1 MSDAYFFS
9 PVSGAINQMD
19 ALRNPNPHRT
29 DGSVIDEPPAAR
41 SLAVATAS
49 GAPIQRLS
57 EHLLFAI
64 FDFVR
69 DGHAFVQSEAS
80 CRAFCGLLQST
91 EGIGRK
97 LWEAR
102 PIRYGYEQPIPMP
115 HDENPRLPY
124 MQPPDFFLKDGGR
137 RVVLE
142 FAALQSLDLREEY
155 CKLRGGRYFCPSVVL
170 TFVEPAVWTQIVTE
184 LYARCRPP
192 ESHLPLLEFSECF
205 VEATMDIVES
215 WFTKLLQNALKCA
228 VHRGSTML
236 TAADIELARSIL
248 DDTTMPHTLELDVKQ
263 ARRPHLFQSRP
274 RFSVGAL
281 PGISVEVKDRI
292 IRTFVRRVQGLAFNA
307 RAYELMWVLLVA
319 RLLKLLTRVG
329 ELVLYREDPAPD
341 LATTAPQRSTA
352 EIAAEI
358 AGRLGLPEDSNI
370 VLQGTRGQESRDTLN
385 ELARRAVVSRQLVLK
400 PLLADLAFAA
410 KDDPHAPCYS
420 WAEAWDEI
428 GAENTT
434 EDEDETDDDDS
445 SIGEAAAGGDDESM
459 SDSSS
464 SIGEGWVG
472 GELGSDSGSDSE
484 SS

>member
-1 MSDAYFFS
+1 MSDRYWFS
-9 PVSGAINQMD
+9 PATGAINEMD
-19 ALRNPNPHRT
+19 TLRNPNPHRT

-41 SLAVATAS
+41 NLAVATAS

-102 PIRYGYEQPIPMP
+102 PIRYGSNMPIPMP

-124 MQPPDFFLKDGGR
+124 MQPPEFFLKGGGR

-155 CKLRGGRYFCPSVVL
+155 CRLHCGAESCQSVVL
-170 TFVEPAVWTQIVTE
+170 THVGPTVWTQVLTE

-205 VEATMDIVES
+205 VQATMDIVES

-228 VHRGSTML
+228 VHRGSSML

-248 DDTTMPHTLELDVKQ
+248 DDTTMSPVRSELDVKQ
-263 ARRPHLFQSRP
+263 ARRIGSTQ
-274 RFSVGAL
+274 RFSVEVL
-281 PGISVEVKDRI
+281 PDMSVEVKDRI

-329 ELVLYREDPAPD
+329 ELVLYRKDPAPD
-341 LATTAPQRSTA
+341 LATTAPQMSTA
-352 EIAAEI
+352 EIVAEV
-358 AGRLGLPEDSNI
+358 AGRLGLPEDHRT
-370 VLQGTRGQESRDTLN
+370 VLQTTHSREYQDTLN
-385 ELARRAVVSRQLVLK
+385 ELARRAGESRRLVLK
-400 PLLADLAFAA
+400 PRLADLAYAL
-410 KDDPHAPCYS
+410 KEDPNAPCYS
-420 WAEAWDEI
+420 WAEAWGEI
-428 GAENTT
+428 DAENAS
-434 EDEDETDDDDS
+434 DDDNS
-445 SIGEAAAGGDDESM
+445 SIRS
-459 SDSSS
+459 SD
-464 SIGEGWVG
+464 
-472 GELGSDSGSDSE
+472 LPPDSDLD
-484 SS
+484 

>member
-1 MSDAYFFS
+1 MSYAWYS

-41 SLAVATAS
+41 NLAVATAS

-102 PIRYGYEQPIPMP
+102 PIRYGSNMPIPMP

-124 MQPPDFFLKDGGR
+124 MQPPEFFLNDGGR

-155 CKLRGGRYFCPSVVL
+155 CRLHGGTETCPSVVL
-170 TFVEPAVWTQIVTE
+170 TLVGPTAWTQVVTE
-184 LYARCRPP
+184 LYTRCRPP

-205 VEATMDIVES
+205 VQATMDIVES

-228 VHRGSTML
+228 VHRGSSML

-248 DDTTMPHTLELDVKQ
+248 DDTTMSPVRSELDVKQ
-263 ARRPHLFQSRP
+263 ARRIGSTQ
-274 RFSVGAL
+274 RFSVEVL
-281 PGISVEVKDRI
+281 PDMSVEVKDRI

-329 ELVLYREDPAPD
+329 ELVLYRKDPAPD
-341 LATTAPQRSTA
+341 LATTAPQMSTA
-352 EIAAEI
+352 EIVAEV
-358 AGRLGLPEDSNI
+358 AGRLGLPEDHRT
-370 VLQGTRGQESRDTLN
+370 VLQTTHSREYQDTLN
-385 ELARRAVVSRQLVLK
+385 ELARRAGESRRLVLK
-400 PLLADLAFAA
+400 PRLADLAYAL
-410 KDDPHAPCYS
+410 KEDPNAPCYS
-420 WAEAWDEI
+420 WAEAWGEI
-428 GAENTT
+428 DAENAS
-434 EDEDETDDDDS
+434 DDDNS
-445 SIGEAAAGGDDESM
+445 SIRS
-459 SDSSS
+459 SD
-464 SIGEGWVG
+464 
-472 GELGSDSGSDSE
+472 LPPDSDLD
-484 SS
+484 

>member
-1 MSDAYFFS
+1 MSDRYWFS
-9 PVSGAINQMD
+9 PATGAINEMD
-19 ALRNPNPHRT
+19 TLRNPNPHRT

-41 SLAVATAS
+41 NLAVATAS

-102 PIRYGYEQPIPMP
+102 PIRYGSRDPIDMP

-124 MQPPDFFLKDGGR
+124 MQPPEFFLKKGGR

-155 CKLRGGRYFCPSVVL
+155 CRLHCGAESCQSVVL
-170 TFVEPAVWTQIVTE
+170 THVGPTVWTQVLTE

-205 VEATMDIVES
+205 VQATMDIVES

-228 VHRGSTML
+228 VHRGSSML

-248 DDTTMPHTLELDVKQ
+248 DDTTMPHGSELKVSQ
-263 ARRPHLFQSRP
+263 ARRIGSTQ
-274 RFSVGAL
+274 RFSVEAL

-329 ELVLYREDPAPD
+329 ELVLYRKDPAPD
-341 LATTAPQRSTA
+341 LATTAPQMSTA
-352 EIAAEI
+352 EIVAEV
-358 AGRLGLPEDSNI
+358 AGRLGLPEDHRT
-370 VLQGTRGQESRDTLN
+370 VLQTTHSREYQDTLN
-385 ELARRAVVSRQLVLK
+385 ELARRAGESRRLVLK
-400 PLLADLAFAA
+400 PRLADLAYAL
-410 KDDPHAPCYS
+410 KEDPNAPCYS
-420 WAEAWDEI
+420 WAEAWGEI
-428 GAENTT
+428 DAENAS
-434 EDEDETDDDDS
+434 DDDNS
-445 SIGEAAAGGDDESM
+445 SIRS
-459 SDSSS
+459 SD
-464 SIGEGWVG
+464 
-472 GELGSDSGSDSE
+472 LPPDSDLD
-484 SS
+484 

>member
-1 MSDAYFFS
+1 MSDRYWFS
-9 PVSGAINQMD
+9 PATGAINEMD
-19 ALRNPNPHRT
+19 TLRNPNPHRT

-41 SLAVATAS
+41 NLAVATAS

-102 PIRYGYEQPIPMP
+102 PIRYGSNMPIPMP

-124 MQPPDFFLKDGGR
+124 MQPPEFFLKEGGR

-155 CKLRGGRYFCPSVVL
+155 YRLHCGAESCQSVVL
-170 TFVEPAVWTQIVTE
+170 THVGPTVWTQVLTE

-205 VEATMDIVES
+205 VQATMDIVES

-228 VHRGSTML
+228 VHRGSSML

-248 DDTTMPHTLELDVKQ
+248 DDTTMSPVRSELDVKQ
-263 ARRPHLFQSRP
+263 ARRIGSTQ
-274 RFSVGAL
+274 RFSVEAL
-281 PGISVEVKDRI
+281 PDMSVEVKDRI

-329 ELVLYREDPAPD
+329 ELVLYRKDPAPD
-341 LATTAPQRSTA
+341 LATTAPQMSTA
-352 EIAAEI
+352 EIVAEV
-358 AGRLGLPEDSNI
+358 AGRLGLPEDHRT
-370 VLQGTRGQESRDTLN
+370 VLQTTHSREYQDTLN
-385 ELARRAVVSRQLVLK
+385 ELARRAGESRRLVLK
-400 PLLADLAFAA
+400 PRLADLAYAL
-410 KDDPHAPCYS
+410 KEDPNAPCYS
-420 WAEAWDEI
+420 WAEAWGEI
-428 GAENTT
+428 DAENAS
-434 EDEDETDDDDS
+434 DDDNS
-445 SIGEAAAGGDDESM
+445 SIRS
-459 SDSSS
+459 SD
-464 SIGEGWVG
+464 
-472 GELGSDSGSDSE
+472 LPPDSDLD
-484 SS
+484 

>member
-1 MSDAYFFS
+1 MSDRYWFS
-9 PVSGAINQMD
+9 PATGAINEMD

-41 SLAVATAS
+41 NLAVATAS

-102 PIRYGYEQPIPMP
+102 PIRYGSNMPIPMP

-124 MQPPDFFLKDGGR
+124 MQPPEFFLTGGGR

-155 CKLRGGRYFCPSVVL
+155 CRLHCGAESCQSVVL
-170 TFVEPAVWTQIVTE
+170 THVGPTVWTQVLTE

-205 VEATMDIVES
+205 VQATMDIVES

-228 VHRGSTML
+228 VHRGSSML

-248 DDTTMPHTLELDVKQ
+248 DDTTMSPVRSELDVKQ
-263 ARRPHLFQSRP
+263 ARRIGSTQ
-274 RFSVGAL
+274 RFSVEAL
-281 PGISVEVKDRI
+281 PGISVVVKDRI

-329 ELVLYREDPAPD
+329 ELVLYRKDPAPD
-341 LATTAPQRSTA
+341 LATTAPQMSTA
-352 EIAAEI
+352 EIVAEV
-358 AGRLGLPEDSNI
+358 AGRLGLPEDHRT
-370 VLQGTRGQESRDTLN
+370 VLQTTHSREYQDTLN
-385 ELARRAVVSRQLVLK
+385 ELARRAGESRRLVLK
-400 PLLADLAFAA
+400 PRLADLAYAL
-410 KDDPHAPCYS
+410 KEDPNAPCYS
-420 WAEAWDEI
+420 WAEAWGEI
-428 GAENTT
+428 DAENAS
-434 EDEDETDDDDS
+434 DDDNS
-445 SIGEAAAGGDDESM
+445 SIRS
-459 SDSSS
+459 SD
-464 SIGEGWVG
+464 
-472 GELGSDSGSDSE
+472 LPPDSDLD
-484 SS
+484 

>member
-1 MSDAYFFS
+1 MSYAWYS

-41 SLAVATAS
+41 NLAVATAS

-102 PIRYGYEQPIPMP
+102 PIRYGSKMPIPMP

-124 MQPPDFFLKDGGR
+124 MQPPEFFLNDGGR

-155 CKLRGGRYFCPSVVL
+155 CRLHGGTETCPSVVL
-170 TFVEPAVWTQIVTE
+170 TLVGPTAWTQVVTE
-184 LYARCRPP
+184 LYTRCRPP

-205 VEATMDIVES
+205 VQATMDIVES

-228 VHRGSTML
+228 VHRGSSML

-248 DDTTMPHTLELDVKQ
+248 DDTTMSPVRSELDVKQ
-263 ARRPHLFQSRP
+263 ARRIGSTQ
-274 RFSVGAL
+274 RFSVEAL
-281 PGISVEVKDRI
+281 PDMSVEVKDRI

-329 ELVLYREDPAPD
+329 ELVLYRKDPAPD
-341 LATTAPQRSTA
+341 LATTAPQMSTA
-352 EIAAEI
+352 EIVAEV
-358 AGRLGLPEDSNI
+358 AGRLGLPEDHKT
-370 VLQGTRGQESRDTLN
+370 VLQTTHRREYQDTLN
-385 ELARRAVVSRQLVLK
+385 ELARRAGESRQLVLK
-400 PLLADLAFAA
+400 PRLTDLAYAL
-410 KDDPHAPCYS
+410 KEDPNAPCYS
-420 WAEAWDEI
+420 WAEAWGEI
-428 GAENTT
+428 DAENAS
-434 EDEDETDDDDS
+434 DDDNS
-445 SIGEAAAGGDDESM
+445 SIRS
-459 SDSSS
+459 SD
-464 SIGEGWVG
+464 
-472 GELGSDSGSDSE
+472 LPPDSDLD
-484 SS
+484 

>member
-1 MSDAYFFS
+1 MSYAWYS

-41 SLAVATAS
+41 NLAVATAS

-102 PIRYGYEQPIPMP
+102 PIRYGSRDPIDMP

-124 MQPPDFFLKDGGR
+124 MQPPEFFLNDGGR

-155 CKLRGGRYFCPSVVL
+155 CRLHGGTETCPSVVL
-170 TFVEPAVWTQIVTE
+170 TLVGPTAWTQVVTE
-184 LYARCRPP
+184 LYTRCRPP

-205 VEATMDIVES
+205 VQATMDIVES

-228 VHRGSTML
+228 VHRGSSML

-248 DDTTMPHTLELDVKQ
+248 DDTTMSPVRSELDVKQ
-263 ARRPHLFQSRP
+263 ARRIGSTQ
-274 RFSVGAL
+274 RFSVEAL
-281 PGISVEVKDRI
+281 PDMSVEVKDRI

-329 ELVLYREDPAPD
+329 ELVLYRKDPAPD
-341 LATTAPQRSTA
+341 LATTAPQMSTA
-352 EIAAEI
+352 EIVAEV
-358 AGRLGLPEDSNI
+358 AGRLGLPEDHRT
-370 VLQGTRGQESRDTLN
+370 VLQTTHSREYQDTLN
-385 ELARRAVVSRQLVLK
+385 ELARRAGESRRLVLK
-400 PLLADLAFAA
+400 PRLADLAYAL
-410 KDDPHAPCYS
+410 KEDPNAPCYS
-420 WAEAWDEI
+420 WAEAWGEI
-428 GAENTT
+428 DAENAS
-434 EDEDETDDDDS
+434 DDDNS
-445 SIGEAAAGGDDESM
+445 SIRS
-459 SDSSS
+459 SD
-464 SIGEGWVG
+464 
-472 GELGSDSGSDSE
+472 LPPDSDLD
-484 SS
+484 

>member
-1 MSDAYFFS
+1 MSHVWFS

-41 SLAVATAS
+41 NLAVATAS

-102 PIRYGYEQPIPMP
+102 PIRYGSNMPIPMP

-124 MQPPDFFLKDGGR
+124 MQPPEFFLKGGGR

-155 CKLRGGRYFCPSVVL
+155 CRLHCGAESCQSVVL
-170 TFVEPAVWTQIVTE
+170 THVGPTVWTQVLTE

-205 VEATMDIVES
+205 VQATMDIVES

-228 VHRGSTML
+228 VHRGSSML

-248 DDTTMPHTLELDVKQ
+248 DDTTMSPVRSELDVKQ
-263 ARRPHLFQSRP
+263 ARRIGSTQ
-274 RFSVGAL
+274 RFSVEAL
-281 PGISVEVKDRI
+281 PDMSVEVKDRI

-329 ELVLYREDPAPD
+329 ELVLYRKDPAPD
-341 LATTAPQRSTA
+341 LATTAPQMSTA
-352 EIAAEI
+352 EIVAEV
-358 AGRLGLPEDSNI
+358 AGRLGLPEDHRT
-370 VLQGTRGQESRDTLN
+370 VLQTTHSREYQDTLN
-385 ELARRAVVSRQLVLK
+385 ELARRAGESRRLVLK
-400 PLLADLAFAA
+400 PRLADLAYAL
-410 KDDPHAPCYS
+410 KEDPNAPCYS
-420 WAEAWDEI
+420 WAEAWGEI
-428 GAENTT
+428 DAENAS
-434 EDEDETDDDDS
+434 DDDNS
-445 SIGEAAAGGDDESM
+445 SIRS
-459 SDSSS
+459 SD
-464 SIGEGWVG
+464 
-472 GELGSDSGSDSE
+472 LPPDSDLD
-484 SS
+484 

>member
-1 MSDAYFFS
+1 MSHVWFS

-41 SLAVATAS
+41 NLAVATAS

-102 PIRYGYEQPIPMP
+102 PIRYGSNMPIPMP

-124 MQPPDFFLKDGGR
+124 MQPPEFFLKGGGR

-155 CKLRGGRYFCPSVVL
+155 CRLHCGAESCQSVVL
-170 TFVEPAVWTQIVTE
+170 THVGPTVWTQVLTE

-205 VEATMDIVES
+205 VQATMDIVES

-228 VHRGSTML
+228 VHRGSSML

-248 DDTTMPHTLELDVKQ
+248 DDTTMSPVRSELDVKQ
-263 ARRPHLFQSRP
+263 ARRIGSTQ
-274 RFSVGAL
+274 RFSVEVL
-281 PGISVEVKDRI
+281 PDMSVEVKDRI

-329 ELVLYREDPAPD
+329 ELVLYRKDPAPD
-341 LATTAPQRSTA
+341 LATTAPQMSTA
-352 EIAAEI
+352 EIVAEV
-358 AGRLGLPEDSNI
+358 AGRLGLPEDHRT
-370 VLQGTRGQESRDTLN
+370 VLQTTHSREYQDTLN
-385 ELARRAVVSRQLVLK
+385 ELARRAGESRRLVLK
-400 PLLADLAFAA
+400 PRLADLAYAL
-410 KDDPHAPCYS
+410 KEDPNAPCYS
-420 WAEAWDEI
+420 WAEAWGEI
-428 GAENTT
+428 DAENAS
-434 EDEDETDDDDS
+434 DDDNS
-445 SIGEAAAGGDDESM
+445 SIRS
-459 SDSSS
+459 SD
-464 SIGEGWVG
+464 
-472 GELGSDSGSDSE
+472 LPPDSDLD
-484 SS
+484 

>member
-1 MSDAYFFS
+1 MALNVHAQDPLIMSHVWFS
-9 PVSGAINQMD
+9 PATGPLNKMD
-19 ALRNPNPHRT
+19 EVRNPNHYGQYMPDKDR
-29 DGSVIDEPPAAR
+29 SVIDEPPAAR
-41 SLAVATAS
+41 TLAVATAS

-102 PIRYGYEQPIPMP
+102 PIRYGYERPIDMP
-115 HDENPRLPY
+115 HDENCLPY
-124 MQPPDFFLKDGGR
+124 MPRYFLKGGGR

-155 CKLRGGRYFCPSVVL
+155 CRLHCGAESCQSVVL
-170 TFVEPAVWTQIVTE
+170 THVGPTVWTQVLTE

-205 VEATMDIVES
+205 VQATMDIVES

-228 VHRGSTML
+228 VHRGSSML

-248 DDTTMPHTLELDVKQ
+248 DDTTMSPVRSELDVKQ
-263 ARRPHLFQSRP
+263 ARRIGSTQ
-274 RFSVGAL
+274 RFSVEAL
-281 PGISVEVKDRI
+281 PDMSVEVKDRI

-329 ELVLYREDPAPD
+329 ELVLYRKNPAPD
-341 LATTAPQRSTA
+341 LATTAPQMSTA
-352 EIAAEI
+352 EIVAEV
-358 AGRLGLPEDSNI
+358 AGRLGLPEDHRT
-370 VLQGTRGQESRDTLN
+370 VLQTTHSREYQDTLN
-385 ELARRAVVSRQLVLK
+385 ELARRAGESRRLVLK
-400 PLLADLAFAA
+400 PRLADLAYAL
-410 KDDPHAPCYS
+410 KEDPNAPCYS
-420 WAEAWDEI
+420 WAEAWGEI
-428 GAENTT
+428 DAENAS
-434 EDEDETDDDDS
+434 DDDNS
-445 SIGEAAAGGDDESM
+445 SIRS
-459 SDSSS
+459 SD
-464 SIGEGWVG
+464 
-472 GELGSDSGSDSE
+472 LPPDSDLD
-484 SS
+484 

>member
-1 MSDAYFFS
+1 MSYAWYS

-41 SLAVATAS
+41 NLAVATAS

-102 PIRYGYEQPIPMP
+102 PIRYGSNMPIPMP

-124 MQPPDFFLKDGGR
+124 MQPPEFFLKKGGR

-155 CKLRGGRYFCPSVVL
+155 CRLHGGTETCPSVVL
-170 TFVEPAVWTQIVTE
+170 TLVGPTAWTQVVTE
-184 LYARCRPP
+184 LYTRCRPP

-205 VEATMDIVES
+205 VQATMDIVES

-228 VHRGSTML
+228 VHRGSSML

-248 DDTTMPHTLELDVKQ
+248 DDTTMSPVRSELDVKQ
-263 ARRPHLFQSRP
+263 ARRIGSTQ
-274 RFSVGAL
+274 RFSVEAL
-281 PGISVEVKDRI
+281 PDMSVEVKDRI

-329 ELVLYREDPAPD
+329 ELVLYRKDPAPD
-341 LATTAPQRSTA
+341 LATTAPQMSTA
-352 EIAAEI
+352 EIVAEV
-358 AGRLGLPEDSNI
+358 AGRLGLPEDHRT
-370 VLQGTRGQESRDTLN
+370 VLQTTHSREYQDTLN
-385 ELARRAVVSRQLVLK
+385 ELARRAGESRRLVLK
-400 PLLADLAFAA
+400 PRLADLAYAL
-410 KDDPHAPCYS
+410 KEDPNAPCYS
-420 WAEAWDEI
+420 WAEAWGEI
-428 GAENTT
+428 DAENAS
-434 EDEDETDDDDS
+434 DDDNS
-445 SIGEAAAGGDDESM
+445 SIRS
-459 SDSSS
+459 SD
-464 SIGEGWVG
+464 
-472 GELGSDSGSDSE
+472 LPPDSDLD
-484 SS
+484 

>member
-1 MSDAYFFS
+1 MSHVWFS

-41 SLAVATAS
+41 NLAVATAS

-102 PIRYGYEQPIPMP
+102 PIRYGSNMPIPMP

-124 MQPPDFFLKDGGR
+124 MQPPEFFLKDGGR

-155 CKLRGGRYFCPSVVL
+155 CRLHGGTETCPSVVL
-170 TFVEPAVWTQIVTE
+170 TFVGPAAWTQVVTE
-184 LYARCRPP
+184 LYTRCRPP

-205 VEATMDIVES
+205 VQATMDIVES

-228 VHRGSTML
+228 VHRGSSML

-248 DDTTMPHTLELDVKQ
+248 DDTTMPHAHELDVKQ
-263 ARRPHLFQSRP
+263 ARRIGSTQ
-274 RFSVGAL
+274 RFSVEAL
-281 PGISVEVKDRI
+281 PGISVEAKDRI

-329 ELVLYREDPAPD
+329 ELVLYRKDPAPD
-341 LATTAPQRSTA
+341 LATTAPQMSTA
-352 EIAAEI
+352 EIVAEV
-358 AGRLGLPEDSNI
+358 AGRLGLPEDHRT
-370 VLQGTRGQESRDTLN
+370 VLQTTHSREYQDTLN
-385 ELARRAVVSRQLVLK
+385 ELARRAGESRRLVLK
-400 PLLADLAFAA
+400 PRLADLAYAL
-410 KDDPHAPCYS
+410 KEDPNAPCYS
-420 WAEAWDEI
+420 WAEAWGEI
-428 GAENTT
+428 DAENAS
-434 EDEDETDDDDS
+434 DDDNS
-445 SIGEAAAGGDDESM
+445 SIRS
-459 SDSSS
+459 SD
-464 SIGEGWVG
+464 
-472 GELGSDSGSDSE
+472 LPPDSDLD
-484 SS
+484 

>member
-1 MSDAYFFS
+1 MSYAWYS

-41 SLAVATAS
+41 NLAVATAS

-102 PIRYGYEQPIPMP
+102 PIRYGSNMPIPMP

-124 MQPPDFFLKDGGR
+124 MQPPEFFLKEGGR

-155 CKLRGGRYFCPSVVL
+155 CRLHGGTETCPSVVL
-170 TFVEPAVWTQIVTE
+170 TLVGPTAWTQVVTE
-184 LYARCRPP
+184 LYTRCRPP

-205 VEATMDIVES
+205 VQATMDIVES

-228 VHRGSTML
+228 VHRGSSML

-248 DDTTMPHTLELDVKQ
+248 DDTTMSPVRSELDVKQ
-263 ARRPHLFQSRP
+263 ARRIGSTQ
-274 RFSVGAL
+274 RFSVEAL
-281 PGISVEVKDRI
+281 PGISAEVKDRI

-329 ELVLYREDPAPD
+329 ELVLYRKDPAPD
-341 LATTAPQRSTA
+341 LATTAPQMSTA
-352 EIAAEI
+352 EIVAEV
-358 AGRLGLPEDSNI
+358 AGRLGLPEDHRT
-370 VLQGTRGQESRDTLN
+370 VLQTTHSREYQDTLN
-385 ELARRAVVSRQLVLK
+385 ELARRAGESRRLVLK
-400 PLLADLAFAA
+400 PRLADLAYAL
-410 KDDPHAPCYS
+410 KEDPNAPCYS
-420 WAEAWDEI
+420 WAEAWGEI
-428 GAENTT
+428 DAENAS
-434 EDEDETDDDDS
+434 DDDNS
-445 SIGEAAAGGDDESM
+445 SIRS
-459 SDSSS
+459 SD
-464 SIGEGWVG
+464 
-472 GELGSDSGSDSE
+472 LPPDSDLD
-484 SS
+484 

>member
-1 MSDAYFFS
+1 MSYAWYS

-41 SLAVATAS
+41 NLAVATAS

-102 PIRYGYEQPIPMP
+102 PIRYGSRDPIDMP

-124 MQPPDFFLKDGGR
+124 MQPPEFFLNDGGR

-155 CKLRGGRYFCPSVVL
+155 CRLHGGTETCPSVVL
-170 TFVEPAVWTQIVTE
+170 TLVGPTAWTQVVTE
-184 LYARCRPP
+184 LYTRCRPP

-205 VEATMDIVES
+205 VQATMDIVES

-228 VHRGSTML
+228 VHRGSSML

-248 DDTTMPHTLELDVKQ
+248 DDTTMSPVRSELDVKQ
-263 ARRPHLFQSRP
+263 ARRIGSTQ
-274 RFSVGAL
+274 RFSVEVL
-281 PGISVEVKDRI
+281 PDMSVEVKDRI

-329 ELVLYREDPAPD
+329 ELVLYRKDPAPD
-341 LATTAPQRSTA
+341 LATTAPQMSTA
-352 EIAAEI
+352 EIVAEV
-358 AGRLGLPEDSNI
+358 AGRLGLPEDHRT
-370 VLQGTRGQESRDTLN
+370 VLQTTHSREYQDTLN
-385 ELARRAVVSRQLVLK
+385 ELARRAGESRRLVLK
-400 PLLADLAFAA
+400 PRLADLAYAL
-410 KDDPHAPCYS
+410 KEDPNAPCYS
-420 WAEAWDEI
+420 WAEAWGEI
-428 GAENTT
+428 DAENAS
-434 EDEDETDDDDS
+434 DDDNS
-445 SIGEAAAGGDDESM
+445 SIRS
-459 SDSSS
+459 SD
-464 SIGEGWVG
+464 
-472 GELGSDSGSDSE
+472 LPPDSDLD
-484 SS
+484 

>member
-1 MSDAYFFS
+1 MSDRYWFS
-9 PVSGAINQMD
+9 PATGAINEMD
-19 ALRNPNPHRT
+19 TLRNPNPHRT

-41 SLAVATAS
+41 NLAVATAS

-102 PIRYGYEQPIPMP
+102 PIRYGSRDPIDMP

-155 CKLRGGRYFCPSVVL
+155 CRLHCGAESCQSVVL
-170 TFVEPAVWTQIVTE
+170 THVGPTVWTQVLTE

-205 VEATMDIVES
+205 VQATMDIVES

-228 VHRGSTML
+228 VHRGSSML

-248 DDTTMPHTLELDVKQ
+248 DDTTMSPVRSELDVKQ
-263 ARRPHLFQSRP
+263 ARRIGSTQ
-274 RFSVGAL
+274 RFSVEVL
-281 PGISVEVKDRI
+281 PDMSVEVKDRI

-329 ELVLYREDPAPD
+329 ELVLYRKDPAPD
-341 LATTAPQRSTA
+341 LATTAPQMSTA
-352 EIAAEI
+352 EIVAEV
-358 AGRLGLPEDSNI
+358 AGRLGLPEDHRT
-370 VLQGTRGQESRDTLN
+370 VLQTTHSREYQDTLN
-385 ELARRAVVSRQLVLK
+385 ELARRAGESRRLVLK
-400 PLLADLAFAA
+400 PRLADLAYAL
-410 KDDPHAPCYS
+410 KEDPNAPCYS
-420 WAEAWDEI
+420 WAEAWGEI
-428 GAENTT
+428 DAENAS
-434 EDEDETDDDDS
+434 DDDNS
-445 SIGEAAAGGDDESM
+445 SIRS
-459 SDSSS
+459 SD
-464 SIGEGWVG
+464 
-472 GELGSDSGSDSE
+472 LPPDSDLD
-484 SS
+484 

>member
-1 MSDAYFFS
+1 MSHVWFA

-41 SLAVATAS
+41 NLAVATAS

-102 PIRYGYEQPIPMP
+102 PIRYGSNMPIPMP

-124 MQPPDFFLKDGGR
+124 MQPPEFFLNDGGR

-155 CKLRGGRYFCPSVVL
+155 CRLHCGAESCQSVVL
-170 TFVEPAVWTQIVTE
+170 THVGPTVWTQVLTE

-205 VEATMDIVES
+205 VQATMDIVES

-228 VHRGSTML
+228 VHRGSSML

-248 DDTTMPHTLELDVKQ
+248 DDTTMSPVRSELDVKQ
-263 ARRPHLFQSRP
+263 ARRIGSTQ
-274 RFSVGAL
+274 RFSVEAL
-281 PGISVEVKDRI
+281 PDMSVEVKDRI

-329 ELVLYREDPAPD
+329 ELVLYRKDPAPD
-341 LATTAPQRSTA
+341 LATTAPQMSTA
-352 EIAAEI
+352 EIVAEV
-358 AGRLGLPEDSNI
+358 AGRLGLPEDHRT
-370 VLQGTRGQESRDTLN
+370 VLQTTHSREYQDTLN
-385 ELARRAVVSRQLVLK
+385 ELARRAGESRRLVLK
-400 PLLADLAFAA
+400 PRLADLAYAL
-410 KDDPHAPCYS
+410 KEDPNAPCYS
-420 WAEAWDEI
+420 WAEAWGEI
-428 GAENTT
+428 DAENAS
-434 EDEDETDDDDS
+434 DDDKS
-445 SIGEAAAGGDDESM
+445 SIRS
-459 SDSSS
+459 SD
-464 SIGEGWVG
+464 
-472 GELGSDSGSDSE
+472 LPPDSDLD
-484 SS
+484 

>member
-1 MSDAYFFS
+1 MSNVWFS
-9 PVSGAINQMD
+9 PVSGAISDMD
-19 ALRNPNPHRT
+19 TLRNPNPLQI

-102 PIRYGYEQPIPMP
+102 PIRYGPIHMP

-124 MQPPDFFLKDGGR
+124 MQTPQHFLKGGGR

-142 FAALQSLDLREEY
+142 FAALQSLEVREEY
-155 CKLRGGRYFCPSVVL
+155 CFELRRRDGPPSVVL
-170 TFVEPAVWTQIVTE
+170 TFVEPAAWAQTVTE

-192 ESHLPLLEFSECF
+192 SSHLPLLEFSECF
-205 VEATMDIVES
+205 VEAAMDIVES

-248 DDTTMPHTLELDVKQ
+248 DDTTMPQTLELNVKQ
-263 ARRPHLFQSRP
+263 ARRHGSTQ
-274 RFSVGAL
+274 RFSVEAL

-319 RLLKLLTRVG
+319 RLLKLLTRIG
-329 ELVLYREDPAPD
+329 ELVLYREDPPLDQDLD
-341 LATTAPQRSTA
+341 LATTAPQMSTA

-358 AGRLGLPEDSNI
+358 ARIYRLPETHPT
-370 VLQGTRGQESRDTLN
+370 VLQMTRDREAQEAAKAS
-385 ELARRAVVSRQLVLK
+385 LARQADASRRLVLQ

-428 GAENTT
+428 GTEAEV
-434 EDEDETDDDDS
+434 EAETDDDDS
-445 SIGEAAAGGDDESM
+445 SIG
-459 SDSSS
+459 
-464 SIGEGWVG
+464 
-472 GELGSDSGSDSE
+472 SE

>member
-1 MSDAYFFS
+1 MSYAWYS

-41 SLAVATAS
+41 NLAVATAS

-102 PIRYGYEQPIPMP
+102 PIRYGSNMPIPMP

-124 MQPPDFFLKDGGR
+124 MQPPEFFLKGGGR

-155 CKLRGGRYFCPSVVL
+155 CRLHGGTETCPSVVL
-170 TFVEPAVWTQIVTE
+170 TFVGPAAWTQVVTE
-184 LYARCRPP
+184 LYTRCRPP

-205 VEATMDIVES
+205 VQATMDIVES

-228 VHRGSTML
+228 VHRGSSML

-248 DDTTMPHTLELDVKQ
+248 DDTTMSPVRSELDVKQ
-263 ARRPHLFQSRP
+263 ARRIGSTQ
-274 RFSVGAL
+274 RFSVEVL
-281 PGISVEVKDRI
+281 PDMSVEVKDRI

-329 ELVLYREDPAPD
+329 ELVLYRKDPAPD
-341 LATTAPQRSTA
+341 LATTAPQMSTA
-352 EIAAEI
+352 EIVAEV
-358 AGRLGLPEDSNI
+358 AGRLGLPEDHRT
-370 VLQGTRGQESRDTLN
+370 VLQTTHSREYQDTLN
-385 ELARRAVVSRQLVLK
+385 ELARRAGESRRLVLK
-400 PLLADLAFAA
+400 PRLADLAYAL
-410 KDDPHAPCYS
+410 KEDPNAPCYS
-420 WAEAWDEI
+420 WAEAWGEI
-428 GAENTT
+428 DAENAS
-434 EDEDETDDDDS
+434 DDDDS
-445 SIGEAAAGGDDESM
+445 SIRS
-459 SDSSS
+459 SD
-464 SIGEGWVG
+464 
-472 GELGSDSGSDSE
+472 LPLD
-484 SS
+484 

>member
-1 MSDAYFFS
+1 MSYAWYS

-41 SLAVATAS
+41 NLAVATAS

-102 PIRYGYEQPIPMP
+102 PIRYGSRDPIDMP

-124 MQPPDFFLKDGGR
+124 MQPPEFFLNDGGR

-155 CKLRGGRYFCPSVVL
+155 CRLHGGTETCPSVVL
-170 TFVEPAVWTQIVTE
+170 TFVGPAAWTQVVTE
-184 LYARCRPP
+184 LYTRCRPP

-205 VEATMDIVES
+205 VQATMDIVES

-228 VHRGSTML
+228 VHRGSSML

-248 DDTTMPHTLELDVKQ
+248 DDTTMPHGSELDARH
-263 ARRPHLFQSRP
+263 ARRIGSTQ
-274 RFSVGAL
+274 RFSVEAL
-281 PGISVEVKDRI
+281 PDMSVEVKDRI

-329 ELVLYREDPAPD
+329 ELVLYRKDPAPD
-341 LATTAPQRSTA
+341 LATTAPQMSTA
-352 EIAAEI
+352 EIVAEV
-358 AGRLGLPEDSNI
+358 AGRLGLPEDHRT
-370 VLQGTRGQESRDTLN
+370 VLQTTHSREYQDTLN
-385 ELARRAVVSRQLVLK
+385 ELARRAGESRRLVLK
-400 PLLADLAFAA
+400 PRLADLAYAL
-410 KDDPHAPCYS
+410 KEDPNAPCYS
-420 WAEAWDEI
+420 WAEAWGEI
-428 GAENTT
+428 DAENAS
-434 EDEDETDDDDS
+434 DDDNS
-445 SIGEAAAGGDDESM
+445 SIRS
-459 SDSSS
+459 SD
-464 SIGEGWVG
+464 
-472 GELGSDSGSDSE
+472 LPPDSDLD
-484 SS
+484 

>member
-1 MSDAYFFS
+1 MSYAWYS

-41 SLAVATAS
+41 NLAVATAS

-102 PIRYGYEQPIPMP
+102 PIRYGSNMPIPMP

-124 MQPPDFFLKDGGR
+124 MQPPEFFLKEGGR

-155 CKLRGGRYFCPSVVL
+155 CRLHCGAESCQSVVL
-170 TFVEPAVWTQIVTE
+170 THVGPTVWTQVLTE

-205 VEATMDIVES
+205 VQATMDIVES

-228 VHRGSTML
+228 VHRGSSML

-248 DDTTMPHTLELDVKQ
+248 DDTTMSPVRSELDVKQ
-263 ARRPHLFQSRP
+263 ARRIGSTQ
-274 RFSVGAL
+274 RFSVEAL
-281 PGISVEVKDRI
+281 PDMSVEVKDRI

-329 ELVLYREDPAPD
+329 ELVLYRKDPAPD
-341 LATTAPQRSTA
+341 LATTAPQMSTA
-352 EIAAEI
+352 EIVAEV
-358 AGRLGLPEDSNI
+358 AGRLGLPEDHRT
-370 VLQGTRGQESRDTLN
+370 VLQTTHSREYQDTLN
-385 ELARRAVVSRQLVLK
+385 ELARRAGESRRLVLK
-400 PLLADLAFAA
+400 PRLADLAYAL
-410 KDDPHAPCYS
+410 KEDPNAPCYS
-420 WAEAWDEI
+420 WAEAWGEI
-428 GAENTT
+428 DAENAS
-434 EDEDETDDDDS
+434 DDDNS
-445 SIGEAAAGGDDESM
+445 SIRS
-459 SDSSS
+459 SD
-464 SIGEGWVG
+464 
-472 GELGSDSGSDSE
+472 LPPDSDLD
-484 SS
+484 

>member
-1 MSDAYFFS
+1 MSYAWYS

-41 SLAVATAS
+41 NLAVATAS

-102 PIRYGYEQPIPMP
+102 PIRYGSNMPIPMP

-124 MQPPDFFLKDGGR
+124 MQPPEFFLKGGGR

-155 CKLRGGRYFCPSVVL
+155 CRLHCGAESCQSVVL
-170 TFVEPAVWTQIVTE
+170 THVGPTVWTQVLTE

-205 VEATMDIVES
+205 VQATMDIVES

-228 VHRGSTML
+228 VHRGSSML

-248 DDTTMPHTLELDVKQ
+248 DDATMPHAHELDVKQ
-263 ARRPHLFQSRP
+263 ARIIGSTQ
-274 RFSVGAL
+274 RFSVEAL
-281 PGISVEVKDRI
+281 PGISVEAKDRI

-329 ELVLYREDPAPD
+329 ELVLYRKDPAPD
-341 LATTAPQRSTA
+341 LATTAPQMSTA
-352 EIAAEI
+352 EIVAEV
-358 AGRLGLPEDSNI
+358 AGRLGLPEDHRT
-370 VLQGTRGQESRDTLN
+370 VLQTTHSREYQDTLN
-385 ELARRAVVSRQLVLK
+385 ELARRAGESRRLVLK
-400 PLLADLAFAA
+400 PRLADLAYAL
-410 KDDPHAPCYS
+410 KEDPNAPCYS
-420 WAEAWDEI
+420 WAEAWGEI
-428 GAENTT
+428 DAENAS
-434 EDEDETDDDDS
+434 DDDNS
-445 SIGEAAAGGDDESM
+445 SIRS
-459 SDSSS
+459 SD
-464 SIGEGWVG
+464 
-472 GELGSDSGSDSE
+472 LPPDSDLD
-484 SS
+484 

>member
-1 MSDAYFFS
+1 MSHVWFS

-29 DGSVIDEPPAAR
+29 DGSIIDEPPAAR
-41 SLAVATAS
+41 NLAVATAS

-102 PIRYGYEQPIPMP
+102 PIRYGSNMPIPMP

-124 MQPPDFFLKDGGR
+124 MQPPEFFLKGGGR

-155 CKLRGGRYFCPSVVL
+155 CRLHGGTETCPSVVL
-170 TFVEPAVWTQIVTE
+170 TFVGPAAWTQVVTE
-184 LYARCRPP
+184 LYTRCRPP

-205 VEATMDIVES
+205 VEAAMDIVES
-215 WFTKLLQNALKCA
+215 SFTHLLQNALKCA
-228 VHRGSTML
+228 VHRGSSML
-236 TAADIELARSIL
+236 TAADIELARSIS
-248 DDTTMPHTLELDVKQ
+248 DDTTMPHARALDVSQ
-263 ARRPHLFQSRP
+263 ARRIGSTQ
-274 RFSVGAL
+274 RFSVAAL
-281 PGISVEVKDRI
+281 PGISFEAKDRI

-307 RAYELMWVLLVA
+307 RAYELLWVLLVA

-329 ELVLYREDPAPD
+329 EIALYREDPAPGW
-341 LATTAPQRSTA
+341 ATTAPQKSTA
-352 EIAAEI
+352 EIVAEV
-358 AGRLGLPEDSNI
+358 AGRLGLSEDDPVVFEQVAATEHARIQDASHPC
-370 VLQGTRGQESRDTLN
+370 QSR
-385 ELARRAVVSRQLVLK
+385 RLVLK
-400 PLLADLAFAA
+400 ALLADLALAA
-410 KDDPHAPCYS
+410 KEDPHAPCYS
-420 WAEAWDEI
+420 WAEYWDDDAADTSDDS
-428 GAENTT
+428 G
-434 EDEDETDDDDS
+434 DEHYSMGRLSDTSDDDS
-445 SIGEAAAGGDDESM
+445 SIRS
-459 SDSSS
+459 SDM
-464 SIGEGWVG
+464 
-472 GELGSDSGSDSE
+472 LH
-484 SS
+484 

>member
-1 MSDAYFFS
+1 MSHVWFS

-41 SLAVATAS
+41 NLAVATAS

-102 PIRYGYEQPIPMP
+102 PIRYGSNMPIPMP

-124 MQPPDFFLKDGGR
+124 MQPPEFFLKKGGR

-155 CKLRGGRYFCPSVVL
+155 CRLHGGTETCPSVVL
-170 TFVEPAVWTQIVTE
+170 TFVGPTAWTQVVTE
-184 LYARCRPP
+184 LYTRCRPP

-205 VEATMDIVES
+205 VQATMDIVES

-228 VHRGSTML
+228 VHRGSSML

-248 DDTTMPHTLELDVKQ
+248 DDTTMPHGSELKVSQ
-263 ARRPHLFQSRP
+263 ARRIGSTQ
-274 RFSVGAL
+274 RFSVEAL

-329 ELVLYREDPAPD
+329 ELVLYRKDPAPD
-341 LATTAPQRSTA
+341 LATTAPQMSTA
-352 EIAAEI
+352 EIVAEV
-358 AGRLGLPEDSNI
+358 AGRLGLPEDHRT
-370 VLQGTRGQESRDTLN
+370 VLQTTHSREYQDTLN
-385 ELARRAVVSRQLVLK
+385 ELARRAGESRRLVLK
-400 PLLADLAFAA
+400 PRLADLAYAL
-410 KDDPHAPCYS
+410 KEDPNAPCYS
-420 WAEAWDEI
+420 WAEAWGEI
-428 GAENTT
+428 DAENAS
-434 EDEDETDDDDS
+434 DDDNS
-445 SIGEAAAGGDDESM
+445 SIRS
-459 SDSSS
+459 SD
-464 SIGEGWVG
+464 
-472 GELGSDSGSDSE
+472 LPPDSDLD
-484 SS
+484 

>member
-1 MSDAYFFS
+1 MSYAWYS

-41 SLAVATAS
+41 NLAVATAS

-102 PIRYGYEQPIPMP
+102 PIRYGSNMPIPMP

-124 MQPPDFFLKDGGR
+124 MQPPEFFLKGGGR

-155 CKLRGGRYFCPSVVL
+155 CRLHCGAESCQSVVL
-170 TFVEPAVWTQIVTE
+170 THVGPTVWTQVLTE

-205 VEATMDIVES
+205 VQATMDIVES

-228 VHRGSTML
+228 VHRGSSML
-236 TAADIELARSIL
+236 TAADIDLARSIL
-248 DDTTMPHTLELDVKQ
+248 DDTTMSPVRSELDVKQ
-263 ARRPHLFQSRP
+263 ARRIGSTQ
-274 RFSVGAL
+274 RFSVEAL
-281 PGISVEVKDRI
+281 PDMSVEVKDRI

-329 ELVLYREDPAPD
+329 ELVLYRKDPAPD
-341 LATTAPQRSTA
+341 LATTAPQMSTA
-352 EIAAEI
+352 EIVAEV
-358 AGRLGLPEDSNI
+358 AGRLGLPEDHRT
-370 VLQGTRGQESRDTLN
+370 VLQTTHSREYQDTLN
-385 ELARRAVVSRQLVLK
+385 ELARRAGESRRLVLK
-400 PLLADLAFAA
+400 PRLADLAYAL
-410 KDDPHAPCYS
+410 KEDPNAPCYS
-420 WAEAWDEI
+420 WAEAWGEI
-428 GAENTT
+428 DAENAS
-434 EDEDETDDDDS
+434 DDDNS
-445 SIGEAAAGGDDESM
+445 SIRS
-459 SDSSS
+459 SD
-464 SIGEGWVG
+464 
-472 GELGSDSGSDSE
+472 LPPDSDLD
-484 SS
+484 

>member
-1 MSDAYFFS
+1 MSHVWFS

-41 SLAVATAS
+41 NLAVATAS

-102 PIRYGYEQPIPMP
+102 PIRYGPIPMP

-124 MQPPDFFLKDGGR
+124 MQPPEFFLKDGGR
-137 RVVLE
+137 QVVLE

-155 CKLRGGRYFCPSVVL
+155 CRLHGGTETCPSVVL
-170 TFVEPAVWTQIVTE
+170 TFVGPAAWTQVVTE
-184 LYARCRPP
+184 LYTRCRPP

-205 VEATMDIVES
+205 VQATMDIVES

-228 VHRGSTML
+228 VHRGSSML

-248 DDTTMPHTLELDVKQ
+248 DDTTMSPVRSELDVKQ
-263 ARRPHLFQSRP
+263 ARRIGSTQ
-274 RFSVGAL
+274 RFSVEVL
-281 PGISVEVKDRI
+281 PDMSVEVKDRI

-329 ELVLYREDPAPD
+329 ELVLYRKDPAPD
-341 LATTAPQRSTA
+341 LATTAPQMSTA
-352 EIAAEI
+352 EIVAEV
-358 AGRLGLPEDSNI
+358 AGRLGLPEDHRT
-370 VLQGTRGQESRDTLN
+370 VLQTTHSREYQDTLN
-385 ELARRAVVSRQLVLK
+385 ELARRAGESRRLVLK
-400 PLLADLAFAA
+400 PRLADLAYAL
-410 KDDPHAPCYS
+410 KEDPNAPCYS
-420 WAEAWDEI
+420 WAEAWGEI
-428 GAENTT
+428 DAENAS
-434 EDEDETDDDDS
+434 DDDNS
-445 SIGEAAAGGDDESM
+445 SIRS
-459 SDSSS
+459 SD
-464 SIGEGWVG
+464 
-472 GELGSDSGSDSE
+472 LPPDSDLD
-484 SS
+484 

>member
-1 MSDAYFFS
+1 MSHVWFS
-9 PVSGAINQMD
+9 PATGAINEMD
-19 ALRNPNPHRT
+19 TLRNPNPHRT

-41 SLAVATAS
+41 NLAVATAS

-102 PIRYGYEQPIPMP
+102 PIRYGSNMPIPMP

-124 MQPPDFFLKDGGR
+124 MQPPEFFLKKGGR

-155 CKLRGGRYFCPSVVL
+155 CRLHCGAESCQSVVL
-170 TFVEPAVWTQIVTE
+170 THVGPTVWTQVLTE

-192 ESHLPLLEFSECF
+192 ESHLPLLEFSEWF
-205 VEATMDIVES
+205 VQATMDIVES

-228 VHRGSTML
+228 VHRGSSML
-236 TAADIELARSIL
+236 TAADIELARSIS
-248 DDTTMPHTLELDVKQ
+248 DDTTMPHARALDVSQ
-263 ARRPHLFQSRP
+263 ARRIGSTQ
-274 RFSVGAL
+274 RFSVAAL
-281 PGISVEVKDRI
+281 PGISFEAKDRI

-329 ELVLYREDPAPD
+329 ELVLYRKDPAPD
-341 LATTAPQRSTA
+341 LATTAPQMSTA
-352 EIAAEI
+352 EIVAEV
-358 AGRLGLPEDSNI
+358 AGRLGLPEDHRT
-370 VLQGTRGQESRDTLN
+370 VLQTTHSREYQDTLN
-385 ELARRAVVSRQLVLK
+385 ELARRAGESRRLVLK
-400 PLLADLAFAA
+400 PRLADLAYAL
-410 KDDPHAPCYS
+410 KEDPNAPCYS
-420 WAEAWDEI
+420 WAEAWGEI
-428 GAENTT
+428 DAENAS
-434 EDEDETDDDDS
+434 DDDNS
-445 SIGEAAAGGDDESM
+445 SIRS
-459 SDSSS
+459 SD
-464 SIGEGWVG
+464 
-472 GELGSDSGSDSE
+472 LPPDSDLD
-484 SS
+484 

>member
-1 MSDAYFFS
+1 MSYAWYS

-41 SLAVATAS
+41 NLAVATAS

-102 PIRYGYEQPIPMP
+102 PIRYGSNMPIPMP

-124 MQPPDFFLKDGGR
+124 MQPPEFFLKGGGR

-155 CKLRGGRYFCPSVVL
+155 CRLHGGTETCPSVVL
-170 TFVEPAVWTQIVTE
+170 TLVGPTAWTQVVTE
-184 LYARCRPP
+184 LYTRCRPP

-205 VEATMDIVES
+205 VQATMDIVES

-228 VHRGSTML
+228 VHRGSSML

-248 DDTTMPHTLELDVKQ
+248 DDTTMSPVRSELDVKQ
-263 ARRPHLFQSRP
+263 ARRIGSTQ
-274 RFSVGAL
+274 RFSVEVL
-281 PGISVEVKDRI
+281 PDMSVEVKDRI

-329 ELVLYREDPAPD
+329 ELVLYRKDPAPD
-341 LATTAPQRSTA
+341 LATTAPQMSTA
-352 EIAAEI
+352 EIVAEV
-358 AGRLGLPEDSNI
+358 AGRLGLPEDHRT
-370 VLQGTRGQESRDTLN
+370 VLQTTHSREYQDTLS
-385 ELARRAVVSRQLVLK
+385 ELARSAGESRRLVLK
-400 PLLADLAFAA
+400 PRLADLAYAL
-410 KDDPHAPCYS
+410 KEDPNAPCYS
-420 WAEAWDEI
+420 WAEAWGEI
-428 GAENTT
+428 DAENAS
-434 EDEDETDDDDS
+434 DDDNS
-445 SIGEAAAGGDDESM
+445 SIRS
-459 SDSSS
+459 SD
-464 SIGEGWVG
+464 
-472 GELGSDSGSDSE
+472 LPPDSDLD
-484 SS
+484 

>member
-1 MSDAYFFS
+1 MSHVWFS

-41 SLAVATAS
+41 NLAVATAS

-102 PIRYGYEQPIPMP
+102 PIRYGSNMPIPMP

-124 MQPPDFFLKDGGR
+124 MQPPEFFLKGGGR

-155 CKLRGGRYFCPSVVL
+155 CRLHGGTETCPSVVL
-170 TFVEPAVWTQIVTE
+170 TFVGPAAWTQVVTE
-184 LYARCRPP
+184 LYTRCRPP

-205 VEATMDIVES
+205 VEAAMDIVES
-215 WFTKLLQNALKCA
+215 SFTHLLQNALKCA
-228 VHRGSTML
+228 VHRGSSML
-236 TAADIELARSIL
+236 TAADIELARSIS
-248 DDTTMPHTLELDVKQ
+248 DDTTMPHARALDVSQ
-263 ARRPHLFQSRP
+263 ARRIGSTQ
-274 RFSVGAL
+274 RFSVAAL
-281 PGISVEVKDRI
+281 PGISFEAKDRI

-307 RAYELMWVLLVA
+307 RAYELLWVLLVA

-329 ELVLYREDPAPD
+329 EIALYREDPAPGW
-341 LATTAPQRSTA
+341 ATTAPQKSTA
-352 EIAAEI
+352 EIVAEV
-358 AGRLGLPEDSNI
+358 AGRLGLSEDDPVVFEQVAATEHARIKDASHPC
-370 VLQGTRGQESRDTLN
+370 QSR
-385 ELARRAVVSRQLVLK
+385 RLVLK
-400 PLLADLAFAA
+400 ALLADLALAA
-410 KDDPHAPCYS
+410 KEDPHAPCYS
-420 WAEAWDEI
+420 WAEYWDDDAADTSDDSGDEHYSI
-428 GAENTT
+428 GRLSDTS
-434 EDEDETDDDDS
+434 DDDS
-445 SIGEAAAGGDDESM
+445 SIRS
-459 SDSSS
+459 SD
-464 SIGEGWVG
+464 
-472 GELGSDSGSDSE
+472 LD
-484 SS
+484 

>member
-1 MSDAYFFS
+1 MSDAWFS
-9 PVSGAINQMD
+9 PASGAINQMD

-41 SLAVATAS
+41 NLAVATAS

-102 PIRYGYEQPIPMP
+102 PIRYGSEVPIPMP
-115 HDENPRLPY
+115 RDENPRLPY
-124 MQPPDFFLKDGGR
+124 MQPPEFFLKGGGR

-155 CKLRGGRYFCPSVVL
+155 CRLHCGAESCQSVVL
-170 TFVEPAVWTQIVTE
+170 THVGPTVWTQVLTE

-205 VEATMDIVES
+205 VQATMDIVES

-228 VHRGSTML
+228 VHRGSSML

-248 DDTTMPHTLELDVKQ
+248 DDTTMSPVRSELDVKQ
-263 ARRPHLFQSRP
+263 ARRIGSTQ
-274 RFSVGAL
+274 RFSVEAL
-281 PGISVEVKDRI
+281 PDMSVEVKDRI

-329 ELVLYREDPAPD
+329 ELVLYRKDPAPD
-341 LATTAPQRSTA
+341 LATTAPQMSTA
-352 EIAAEI
+352 EIVAEV
-358 AGRLGLPEDSNI
+358 AGRLGLPEDHRT
-370 VLQGTRGQESRDTLN
+370 VLQTTHSREYQDTLN
-385 ELARRAVVSRQLVLK
+385 ELARRAGESRRLVLK
-400 PLLADLAFAA
+400 PRLADLAYAL
-410 KDDPHAPCYS
+410 KEDPNAPCYS
-420 WAEAWDEI
+420 WAEAWGEI
-428 GAENTT
+428 DAENAS
-434 EDEDETDDDDS
+434 DDDNS
-445 SIGEAAAGGDDESM
+445 SIRS
-459 SDSSS
+459 SD
-464 SIGEGWVG
+464 
-472 GELGSDSGSDSE
+472 LPPDSDLD
-484 SS
+484 

>member
-1 MSDAYFFS
+1 MSHVWFS

-41 SLAVATAS
+41 NLAVATAS

-102 PIRYGYEQPIPMP
+102 PIRYGSNMPIPMP

-124 MQPPDFFLKDGGR
+124 MQPPEFFLKDGGR

-142 FAALQSLDLREEY
+142 FAALQSLELREEY
-155 CKLRGGRYFCPSVVL
+155 CRLHGGGVFSRSVVL
-170 TFVEPAVWTQIVTE
+170 WHVEPAAWTQVVTE
-184 LYARCRPP
+184 LYTRCRPP

-205 VEATMDIVES
+205 VQATMDIVES

-228 VHRGSTML
+228 VHRGSSML

-248 DDTTMPHTLELDVKQ
+248 DDTTMSPVRSELDVKQ
-263 ARRPHLFQSRP
+263 ARRIGSTQ
-274 RFSVGAL
+274 RFSVEAL
-281 PGISVEVKDRI
+281 PGISVEAKDRI

-329 ELVLYREDPAPD
+329 ELVLYRKDPAPD
-341 LATTAPQRSTA
+341 LATTAPQMSTA
-352 EIAAEI
+352 EIVAEV
-358 AGRLGLPEDSNI
+358 AGRLGLPEDHRT
-370 VLQGTRGQESRDTLN
+370 VLQTTHSREYQDTLN
-385 ELARRAVVSRQLVLK
+385 ELARRAGESRRLVLK
-400 PLLADLAFAA
+400 PRLADLAYAL
-410 KDDPHAPCYS
+410 KEDPNAPCYS
-420 WAEAWDEI
+420 WAEAWGEI
-428 GAENTT
+428 DAENAS
-434 EDEDETDDDDS
+434 DDDNS
-445 SIGEAAAGGDDESM
+445 SIRS
-459 SDSSS
+459 SD
-464 SIGEGWVG
+464 
-472 GELGSDSGSDSE
+472 LPPDSDLD
-484 SS
+484 